1 MFVVCHWNDI
11 NDKGQRNIANT
22 SLWRHL
28 GLEILFCSLIENK
41 MILKTYMNSS
51 KVDGCFLV
59 SNQTRWRGDH
69 LKAVN
74 FVCCCDLGSVNPRDV
89 SALGEGVQAWELIS
103 RLRCM
108 KNLEDSPLQMS
119 FFETRLSS
127 WIQMHLKSI
136 SSTYS
141 FSGNKWIAGHRSL
154 NNVTGCNELFC

>member
-28 GLEILFCSLIENK
+28 GVEILFCSLIENQ

-74 FVCCCDLGSVNPRDV
+74 CVCCCDHDQDVFQRNGVPRYLGSVNPRDV

-108 KNLEDSPLQMS
+108 KNLEDGPLQTS

-127 WIQMHLKSI
+127 WIQMP
-136 SSTYS
+136 
-141 FSGNKWIAGHRSL
+141 
-154 NNVTGCNELFC
+154 